1 MLDRSKRGFEQI
13 ELPVQRLSFARAI
26 REGRG
31 LSSWPAV
38 EGWTQEVQLPSSNAI
53 RSDLLRSRILVT
65 SAVTLVYIES
75 SSDTQLQYNYVGRT
89 FRVS

>member
-31 LSSWPAV
+31 LSSWSAV